1 MIYQEQHYIWED
13 GSHLQEVTTSMTWHD
28 WYLDDWSNGL
38 SSRMLSAWK
47 VWDTLDTEWM
57 EKVSFRGWRLLL
69 LASGSVM
76 LLARSQLGLGWL
88 LLAVV
93 NIWNEADY
101 CFECWGSSSRQ
112 QQLNWQNPARCVVF
126 SWHRPPPTVVVT
138 ATSRHSFCKSVSS
151 DLGSHIEDVLRF
163 FVCHPCL
170 YTIRTTFALTPSEAS
185 SLYIILAKHNI
196 H

>member
-1 MIYQEQHYIWED
+1 
-13 GSHLQEVTTSMTWHD
+13 MTWHD

-38 SSRMLSAWK
+38 SSRTLSAWK

-93 NIWNEADY
+93 NI
-101 CFECWGSSSRQ
+101 
-112 QQLNWQNPARCVVF
+112 
-126 SWHRPPPTVVVT
+126 
-138 ATSRHSFCKSVSS
+138 
-151 DLGSHIEDVLRF
+151 
-163 FVCHPCL
+163 
-170 YTIRTTFALTPSEAS
+170 
-185 SLYIILAKHNI
+185 
-196 H
+196 

>member
-1 MIYQEQHYIWED
+1 MLYQEHYIERIADIYRRSRPPWH
-13 GSHLQEVTTSMTWHD
+13 GMRHD

-101 CFECWGSSSRQ
+101 CFECWGSSRQ

-151 DLGSHIEDVLRF
+151 DLGSHIEDVSGF
-163 FVCHPCL
+163 FV
-170 YTIRTTFALTPSEAS
+170 S
-185 SLYIILAKHNI
+185 SMPLHQYYF
-196 H
+196 